1 MKLSLL
7 LILSALFVGTAHAQ
21 DISVTLES
29 ALSMSAPKLP
39 GLLANDPT
47 VLKTTGIKGPLIKVQ
62 PASPEELQAAE
73 RRRQQ
78 VRAKIAEP
86 EKVAKPVERPRP
98 VEATGR
104 YLPTTEIA
112 VHADSEQAEGP
123 KLPVANGKYV
133 VE

>member
-1 MKLSLL
+1 MRMSLL
-7 LILSALFVGTAHAQ
+7 LTSVLIVGTAQAQ
-21 DISVTLES
+21 DIGVTLEG

-39 GLLANDPT
+39 GLLANDPS
-47 VLKTTGIKGPLIKVQ
+47 VLKTTGIKGPVIKVQ
-62 PASPEELQAAE
+62 PASTEELQAAE

-78 VRAKIAEP
+78 VRVKVADV
-86 EKVAKPVERPRP
+86 EKVTTPVERPRP

-104 YLPTTEIA
+104 YLPTTE
-112 VHADSEQAEGP
+112 VETNTVLPQAEGP